1 MKKIFLLIVFS
12 MFIAACN
19 AEEAAESAT
28 DAPGA
33 EAVADGTGLDRPLD
47 GTSIET
53 FEAGLEQIREE
64 AAPEDYTRLKSAL
77 QRLLFYDV
85 GARNDRRLLYQRL
98 DGMTGNE
105 IIERAES

>member
-12 MFIAACN
+12 MFISACN
-19 AEEAAESAT
+19 AEEPAESPAEGST
-28 DAPGA
+28 T

-47 GTSIET
+47 GTSIDT
-53 FEAGLEQIREE
+53 FEAGLAKIREE
-64 AAPEDYTRLKSAL
+64 ASPEEYKRLSTAL

-85 GARNDRRLLYQRL
+85 GARKDRQLLYQRL

-105 IIERAES
+105 IIARAEG

>member
-1 MKKIFLLIVFS
+1 MKKIFLLLVFS

-19 AEEAAESAT
+19 AEETAES
-28 DAPGA
+28 PGA
-33 EAVADGTGLDRPLD
+33 GNDTEAVADGTGLDRPLD

-53 FEAGLEQIREE
+53 FEAGLEKIREE
-64 AAPEDYTRLKSAL
+64 AAPEDYKRLKSAL

-98 DGMTGNE
+98 DGMTGNQ
-105 IIERAES
+105 IIERAEN